1 LSPKNATAGLFALN
15 AKNPAPTLRRR
26 ASPCRRTCLF
36 LSPHDG
42 RMLAQVVAADAWSRP
57 LGTWRDEMKSA
68 FGLIAATVLAVGCGT
83 PPQSTTP
90 PATAYSPQAY
100 SNLAQLMRGIP
111 FTFAN
116 IVFDAQSEDPG
127 AARDP
132 AAVGGGATATF
143 KNVYG
148 GWQEVENSALALS
161 EAANLILVPGRLCE
175 NGRPVPLDQADF
187 RAAAEG
193 LAEAGRAAYK
203 AAQSKNMDEM
213 VTVSETV
220 AASCSK
226 CHEPYR
232 DFDDPKDRCKAPAAR
247 AE

>member
-1 LSPKNATAGLFALN
+1 M
-15 AKNPAPTLRRR
+15 R
-26 ASPCRRTCLF
+26 
-36 LSPHDG
+36 
-42 RMLAQVVAADAWSRP
+42 
-57 LGTWRDEMKSA
+57 SA
-68 FGLIAATVLAVGCGT
+68 FGVIAATVLAVGCGGQ
-83 PPQSTTP
+83 PQTTTTTP
-90 PATAYSPQAY
+90 ATGYSPQAY

-127 AARDP
+127 AVRDP
-132 AAVGGGATATF
+132 ASVGGGATATF

-161 EAANLILVPGRLCE
+161 EAANLILVPGRFCE
-175 NGRPVPLDQADF
+175 NGLPVPIDQPDF

-193 LAEAGRAAYK
+193 LAAAGRAAFK
-203 AAQSKNMDEM
+203 AAQLKSMDEM
-213 VTVSETV
+213 VAVSETV
-220 AASCSK
+220 AAACSK

-232 DFDDPKDRCKAPAAR
+232 DFDDPKDRCKVPAAK

>member
-1 LSPKNATAGLFALN
+1 MRSVFAFIAT
-15 AKNPAPTLRRR
+15 T
-26 ASPCRRTCLF
+26 
-36 LSPHDG
+36 G
-42 RMLAQVVAADAWSRP
+42 RL
-57 LGTWRDEMKSA
+57 
-68 FGLIAATVLAVGCGT
+68 VGCGSQPQPT
-83 PPQSTTP
+83 AVSGPPS
-90 PATAYSPQAY
+90 AHSPQPY

-111 FTFAN
+111 SPSRISCSTRKAR
-116 IVFDAQSEDPG
+116 DPG

-175 NGRPVPLDQADF
+175 NGRPVPIDQADF

-203 AAQSKNMDEM
+203 AAQSKSMDEM

-220 AASCSK
+220 SAACSK

-232 DFDDPKDRCKAPAAR
+232 DFDDPKDRCKGV
-247 AE
+247 

>member
-1 LSPKNATAGLFALN
+1 MNMRL
-15 AKNPAPTLRRR
+15 
-26 ASPCRRTCLF
+26 
-36 LSPHDG
+36 
-42 RMLAQVVAADAWSRP
+42 
-57 LGTWRDEMKSA
+57 A
-68 FGLIAATVLAVGCGT
+68 FGLIATTVLSVGCGSQ
-83 PPQSTTP
+83 PQSTVTT
-90 PATAYSPQAY
+90 PATAHSPQAY

-116 IVFDAQSEDPG
+116 IVFDAQSEDP
-127 AARDP
+127 AATRNP

-161 EAANLILVPGRLCE
+161 EAANLILIPGRLCE
-175 NGRPVPLDQADF
+175 NGRAVPIDQADF

-193 LAEAGRAAYK
+193 LAAAGKAAYK
-203 AAQSKNMDEM
+203 AAQSKSMDEM

-220 AASCSK
+220 AAACSK

-232 DFDDPKDRCKAPAAR
+232 DFDDPKDRCKVALAK